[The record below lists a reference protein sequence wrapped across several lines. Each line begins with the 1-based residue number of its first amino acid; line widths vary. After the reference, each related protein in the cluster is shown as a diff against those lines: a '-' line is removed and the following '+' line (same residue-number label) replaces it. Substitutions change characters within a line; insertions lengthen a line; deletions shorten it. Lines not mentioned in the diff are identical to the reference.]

1 MQCTSCPPHFM
12 LEDGLCSECSGSQ
25 YYDPPTQLCKPC
37 HASCR
42 ACSGPGPFSCSAC
55 MFPLHLDRKNTQ
67 CVSCCGPRPHDGCCS
82 CNSDTGE
89 CHNLTPAEKRRT
101 SVDSE
106 LDNLAAAESVD
117 HYSIAKS
124 SGIKPDATLFGYLAL
139 AMFASGL
146 VVLSVIMVSIVSNK
160 TLPPRSTV
168 TINIIRHSVQMT
180 CTSAINIKLFYLSFF
195 TSIVTPT

>member
-1 MQCTSCPPHFM
+1 MIKTCSQYIYLMSFAGEGPLQCTSCPPHFM

-42 ACSGPGPFSCSAC
+42 ACNGPGPFSCSAC

-67 CVSCCGPRPHDGCCS
+67 CVSCCGLRLHDDCCS

-101 SVDSE
+101 SVDNE
-106 LDNLAAAESVD
+106 LDNLIAAESVRRD
-117 HYSIAKS
+117 PVVQPLSIKA
-124 SGIKPDATLFGYLAL
+124 DATLLCYLAL

-146 VVLSVIMVSIVSNK
+146 VVLSVVLVSVISN
-160 TLPPRSTV
+160 
-168 TINIIRHSVQMT
+168 NM
-180 CTSAINIKLFYLSFF
+180 SACSGGLKR
-195 TSIVTPT
+195 

>member
-42 ACSGPGPFSCSAC
+42 ACTGPGPFSCSAC
-55 MFPLHLDRKNTQ
+55 MFPLHLDRKNSQ
-67 CVSCCGPRPHDGCCS
+67 CVSCCGPRPHEDCCT

-101 SVDSE
+101 SVDNE
-106 LDNLAAAESVD
+106 LDNLAAAA
-117 HYSIAKS
+117 SIRRGPTVQPAAG
-124 SGIKPDATLFGYLAL
+124 GIHADAALFGYLAL
-139 AMFASGL
+139 AMFASVL
-146 VVLSVIMVSIVSNK
+146 VILSLVMVSKNLRL
-160 TLPPRSTV
+160 TLSR
-168 TINIIRHSVQMT
+168 R
-180 CTSAINIKLFYLSFF
+180 
-195 TSIVTPT
+195 